1 MFSLNIFAFHFM
13 GKISLDRFV
22 HRFSF
27 ARCVFTEH
35 DNALARVHFS
45 PFVSSHKMCIVN
57 PVQFWDAV
65 SSMECEKCHIKR
77 LHVLELV
84 FNRILFLNWPKNTS
98 KSFGVVHTISH
109 EYFNINRFRMLWN
122 GMVKRENWFSFWQ
135 NYNTIYGKLR
145 YNNLINGQKPSTEKN
160 VSHFRE
166 NLYQGEKENEGRR
179 RKLSIWLVIGFR
191 NQISC

>member
-77 LHVLELV
+77 LNVLELV

-109 EYFNINRFRMLWN
+109 EYFNINRFRMQWI

-145 YNNLINGQKPSTEKN
+145 YNNLINGQKPSTEKCIALLGK
-160 VSHFRE
+160 FITRRE
-166 NLYQGEKENEGRR
+166 GEGRE
-179 RKLSIWLVIGFR
+179 KKKTINLACVWVP
-191 NQISC
+191 

>member
-27 ARCVFTEH
+27 ARCVLTEY

-109 EYFNINRFRMLWN
+109 EYFNINRFRMQWN

-145 YNNLINGQKPSTEKN
+145 YNNLINGQKPSTEKCIALLGK
-160 VSHFRE
+160 FITRR
-166 NLYQGEKENEGRR
+166 EGRE
-179 RKLSIWLVIGFR
+179 KKKTINLACVWVP
-191 NQISC
+191 